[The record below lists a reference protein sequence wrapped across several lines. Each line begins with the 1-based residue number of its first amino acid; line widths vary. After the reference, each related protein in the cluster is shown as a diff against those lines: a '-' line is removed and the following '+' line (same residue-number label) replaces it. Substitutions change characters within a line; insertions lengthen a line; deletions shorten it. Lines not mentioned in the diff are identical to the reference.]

1 MCEKSIS
8 NILSAHLWNQAGG
21 WTIFPWPKARPMTP
35 VPRSTLNVFMTIS
48 EICWTLSSPEA
59 RLARQVICILEIFC
73 WRQGGNLKIFV
84 VGRNGGNAALVIVPD
99 FPGFFKSKFDAYFC
113 VFFLDL
119 RLFPVCRKFFVQKR
133 GKGIKIQNAKYRYEV
148 QKANIKYTDSWE
160 CQCLWQLKRKI
171 KEYKHD
177 VLWSTLYVPYRCK
190 NLKCSF

>member
-1 MCEKSIS
+1 MEPGRGLNYISMAKSKADEAS
-8 NILSAHLWNQAGG
+8 PQKYSQCFHDNIWNL
-21 WTIFPWPKARPMTP
+21 
-35 VPRSTLNVFMTIS
+35 LNSFVTR
-48 EICWTLSSPEA
+48 PEA

-99 FPGFFKSKFDAYFC
+99 FTGFFKSKFDAYLC
-113 VFFLDL
+113 VFFLGL
-119 RLFPVCRKFFVQKR
+119 RLFPVCRKFCVQKR

-160 CQCLWQLKRKI
+160 CQCLWSLKRKI

-177 VLWSTLYVPYRCK
+177 MLWSTLFVPYRCK